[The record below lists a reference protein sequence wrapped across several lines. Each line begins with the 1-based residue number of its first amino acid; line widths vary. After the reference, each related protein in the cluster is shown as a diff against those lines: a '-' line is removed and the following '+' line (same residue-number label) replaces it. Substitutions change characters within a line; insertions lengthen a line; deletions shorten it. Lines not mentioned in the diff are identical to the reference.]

1 MRALA
6 PWRPFRE
13 LSTLHR
19 GIDDVFRNFFGTEEE
34 WLPTPWR
41 SAAFSA
47 LPMVESYVREGELI
61 VRADLPGIDPK
72 EVELAVEGHRLM
84 IRGER
89 KAKEERKEKDYFYR
103 EVAYGRFERA
113 LDLPEGVDM
122 DSIKATYHDGVLEIK
137 MKAPKEMAS
146 KKVPITV
153 H

>member
-13 LSTLHR
+13 LTTLHR
-19 GIDDVFRNFFGTEEE
+19 EIDDLFTRFFGSEEE
-34 WLPTPWR
+34 WLPTTWR
-41 SAAFSA
+41 SGFAN
-47 LPMVESYVREGELI
+47 LPTIESYVKGGELV

-72 EVELAVEGHRLM
+72 EVELAIEGHRLM
-84 IRGER
+84 LRGER
-89 KAKEERKEKDYFYR
+89 KLKEERKEKDYLYR

-113 LDLPEGVDM
+113 VDLPEGVDT
-122 DSIKATYHDGVLEIK
+122 DTIKATYHDGVLEIT
-137 MKAPKEMAS
+137 MKAPKELAA

>member
-19 GIDDVFRNFFGTEEE
+19 DIDDLFKRFFGPEEE
-34 WLPTPWR
+34 WLPTWGA
-41 SAAFSA
+41 AAFPS
-47 LPMVESYVREGELI
+47 LPKVESFVRNGELI
-61 VRADLPGIDPK
+61 VRADLPGINPK

-84 IRGER
+84 LRGER
-89 KAKEERKEKDYFYR
+89 KTKEERKEKNYRYR

-113 LDLPEGVDM
+113 VELPEGVDT
-122 DSIKATYHDGVLEIK
+122 DSIKATYHDGVLEVT
-137 MKAPKEMAS
+137 MKAPKELAG

>member
-1 MRALA
+1 MKALT

-13 LSTLHR
+13 LSVLHR
-19 GIDDVFRNFFGTEEE
+19 DVDDIFNRFFGTEEE
-34 WLPTPWR
+34 WLPAWR
-41 SAAFSA
+41 TTAF
-47 LPMVESYVREGELI
+47 PTMPTVESYVRDGELI

-72 EVELAVEGHRLM
+72 EVEVAVEGHRLLL
-84 IRGER
+84 RGER

-113 LDLPEGVDM
+113 VELPEGIDT

-137 MKAPKEMAS
+137 MKAPKEMVA

>member
-13 LSTLHR
+13 LSTLHQD
-19 GIDDVFRNFFGTEEE
+19 IDEMFAHFFGGEEE
-34 WLPTPWR
+34 WFPTRRHLATPI
-41 SAAFSA
+41 
-47 LPMVESYVREGELI
+47 MESFIRNGELV

-72 EVELAVEGHRLM
+72 KVELAVEGNRLLM
-84 IRGER
+84 RGER
-89 KAKEERKEKDYFYR
+89 EAKEEHKEKDYLYR

-113 LDLPEGVDM
+113 IDLPAGVDTE
-122 DSIKATYHDGVLEIK
+122 SIKATYHDGILEIT
-137 MKAPKEMAS
+137 MKAPKELVA

>member
-1 MRALA
+1 MPRLSHWIGAALA
-6 PWRPFRE
+6 MTLLGSVAPLAAQPHPHPKKEAKEAHDARKDARE
-13 LSTLHR
+13 ER
-19 GIDDVFRNFFGTEEE
+19 
-34 WLPTPWR
+34 
-41 SAAFSA
+41 
-47 LPMVESYVREGELI
+47 REAREATRTG
-61 VRADLPGIDPK
+61 APD
-72 EVELAVEGHRLM
+72 
-84 IRGER
+84 
-89 KAKEERKEKDYFYR
+89 AKEERKEKDYFYR